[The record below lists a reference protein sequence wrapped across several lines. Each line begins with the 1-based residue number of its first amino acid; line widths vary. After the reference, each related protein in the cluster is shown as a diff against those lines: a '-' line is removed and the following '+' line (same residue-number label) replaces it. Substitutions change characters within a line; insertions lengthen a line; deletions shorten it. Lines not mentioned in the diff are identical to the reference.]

1 MGSKKG
7 RVILTFFYSETLK
20 VIKKGIRGDF
30 MQQEEKRE
38 QLITRDQTYPKSNE
52 LINAMGKGTALCQ
65 KLFAIG
71 MKNIKVDDT
80 NNAVA
85 TIYGSDLRKMF
96 NSNSGSLYTHI
107 EQLCDKNSGNKSSI
121 FDWILVMKDKENG
134 KIEAHAVVTDASFKN
149 GTLTLR
155 YNNSLTDKIVN
166 LQKGYTILSLEE
178 TISLKSVYSLR
189 LYEMLMSSYDRK
201 EYITKTSGEHVFEF
215 HLTKLKLDLG
225 IINSEGSRNKEI
237 KAELEKPYPDYDK
250 INALAE
256 KTGQTMYKEYK
267 IFNRNVLSKVKEEL
281 NKKTSLIVNY
291 EPIKSGRKTVG
302 VRFFVNKKGMIR
314 QEPVKLS
321 VEGKEDILDDL
332 MELMHED
339 FKFREVRE
347 IAEEAEYDYEGIKQA
362 YEYMLEYPTTI
373 EVPIAFIKDCIKN
386 KYYLKKAIPKAP
398 KKTGFRNFEQRE
410 ELDMDDLEKMLL
422 DN

>member
-1 MGSKKG
+1 
-7 RVILTFFYSETLK
+7 
-20 VIKKGIRGDF
+20 
-30 MQQEEKRE
+30 MQQEEKRD
-38 QLITRDQTYPKSNE
+38 QLITKNKTYPKSNE

-71 MKNIKVDDT
+71 MQHIKIDET

-107 EQLCDKNSGNKSSI
+107 EQLCDKNAGGKSSI

-134 KIEAHAVVTDASFKN
+134 KIEAHTVVTDASFKN

-189 LYEMLMSSYDRK
+189 LYEMLMSAYDRK
-201 EYITKTSGEHVFEF
+201 EYITKISGEHIFEF
-215 HLTKLKLDLG
+215 MLTQLKLDLG
-225 IINSEGSRNKEI
+225 IINSEGSKNKEI
-237 KAELEKPYPDYDK
+237 KAELEKPYPDYEK
-250 INALAE
+250 IEALAE
-256 KTGQTMYKEYK
+256 KTGQNMYKEYK
-267 IFNRNVLSKVKEEL
+267 IFNRNVLAKVKDEL

-302 VRFFVNKKGMIR
+302 IRFFVNKKGA
-314 QEPVKLS
+314 VKQQTVVLS
-321 VEGKEDILDDL
+321 DDDKDEILNDL
-332 MELMHED
+332 MDLMHED
-339 FKFREVRE
+339 FKFKEIRE
-347 IAEEAEYDYEGIKQA
+347 IAEAAEYDYESIKKA
-362 YEYMLEYPTTI
+362 YEYMREYPTVI
-373 EVPIAFIKDCIKN
+373 EVPIAFIKECIRN
-386 KYYLKKAIPKAP
+386 KYYENKAMPKTP
-398 KKTGFRNFEQRE
+398 KKTGFRNFDQRE
-410 ELDMDDLEKMLL
+410 ELNMDELEKILL